1 MKTLKIWKNSRRKEL
16 KKKRNNIQKA
26 IKREQKQINKEEI
39 ENATNKTFSS
49 KHGYKFFKAI
59 KYVRNPQ
66 VKQSN
71 IVHDKTGKNY
81 SKSSK
86 TIYHSKTTSQKQF
99 YDASKIKIKQFIG
112 NTKPLSNRITIEE
125 IKIVKKNSN
134 NNKDAG
140 SDEIQIELIK

>member
-39 ENATNKTFSS
+39 ENSTNKIFSS

-66 VKQSN
+66 AKQSN
-71 IVHDKTGKNY
+71 IVHDKTGKIAVNPEKQY
-81 SKSSK
+81 
-86 TIYHSKTTSQKQF
+86 TIVKQHSQKQF
-99 YDASKIKIKQFIG
+99 YDASKIKLKQFIG
-112 NTKPLSNRITIEE
+112 NTKHLSNRITIEE
-125 IKIVKKNSN
+125 IKNVKKNPN

-140 SDEIQIELIK
+140 SDEIQMELIK